1 MKVRLAIRLTPVI
14 GLLFL
19 IGCGPGVEEM
29 KSEAQ
34 QALSVGNFS
43 QAREI
48 SSRALKQAPASDKRL
63 TWSLE
68 RIRLEALARS
78 GEGEAARTTLKR
90 LSGEYP
96 EQSNAALYLAIAT
109 YLKDSG
115 GDGASSALDILIDGD
130 QRFPEQSEKFKAL
143 IQEIQAG
150 GLDPAEIERLKSLGY
165 L

>member
-1 MKVRLAIRLTPVI
+1 MKARGAIRLTPVL

-19 IGCGPGVEEM
+19 IGCSPGVEEM

-34 QALSVGNFS
+34 QALSVGNFA
-43 QAREI
+43 QARDV
-48 SSRALKQAPASDKRL
+48 SSRALKQAPESDKRL

-78 GEGEAARTTLKR
+78 GDAEATRSTLER
-90 LSGEYP
+90 LSSEYP
-96 EQSNAALYLAIAT
+96 DQSNAALYLAIAT
-109 YLKDSG
+109 YLKDTG
-115 GDGASSALDILIDGD
+115 PDGASGALDILIDGD